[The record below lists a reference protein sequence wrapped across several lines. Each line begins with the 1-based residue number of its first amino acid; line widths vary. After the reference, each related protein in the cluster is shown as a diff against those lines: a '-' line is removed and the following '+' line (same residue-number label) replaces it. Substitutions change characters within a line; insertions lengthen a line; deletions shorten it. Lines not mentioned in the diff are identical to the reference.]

1 MRAAN
6 RCRKRKPSEGFSLL
20 ELLMVLAIVSVIA
33 AMAIPKVMTIVQNAR
48 TVGDIQSLN
57 SAILLAKM
65 RGASDFA
72 RARVYMDLS
81 ANTYRVD
88 IYPSG
93 ATSWTTD
100 GATTAVPHPVNYLA
114 KNVSFGYGSLTTAP
128 SGMSSL
134 AQAPACLA
142 DDLSTTVTNTACIM
156 FNSRGIPVDS
166 TWAATGVDAIYVT
179 DGKSVAGVT
188 VSASGLTKIWRT
200 PASTAAW
207 LQR

>member
-1 MRAAN
+1 MSISGNHHGRE
-6 RCRKRKPSEGFSLL
+6 RSDGFSLL
-20 ELLMVLAIVSVIA
+20 ELMTVLVIALVIA
-33 AMAIPKVMTIVQNAR
+33 AMAIPKVMTMVRNAR

-65 RGASDFA
+65 RGASNFA
-72 RARVYMDLS
+72 RGRVYADLS
-81 ANTYRVD
+81 ANTYHID
-88 IYPSG
+88 LYQSG
-93 ATSWTTD
+93 GSAWTTE
-100 GATTAVPHPVNYLA
+100 GGTQYLA
-114 KNVSFGYGSLTTAP
+114 KGVSFGFGSLTTAP

-142 DDLSTTVTNTACIM
+142 DDLATAVSNTACIM
-156 FNSRGIPVDS
+156 FNSRGIPVDT
-166 TWAATGVDAIYVT
+166 TWAATSVDALYVT

-188 VSASGLTKIWRT
+188 VSPTGLTKIWRT